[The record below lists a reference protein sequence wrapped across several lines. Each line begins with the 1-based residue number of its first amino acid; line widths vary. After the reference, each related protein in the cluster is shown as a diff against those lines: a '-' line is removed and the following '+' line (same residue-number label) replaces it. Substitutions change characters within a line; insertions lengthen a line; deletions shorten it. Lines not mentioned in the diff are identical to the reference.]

1 MLPASLDEKEFKKQ
15 IGEVRHLNRAL
26 LETESYRGLWNRV
39 AGRVGFK

>member
-15 IGEVRHLNRAL
+15 IEVRHLSRGL

-39 AGRVGFK
+39 AGRVGLK